1 MPRKGRAGPH
11 GLRAAGTRSTLDAGR
26 EVLAL
31 VTPVGADSD
40 TVLRALFRVKAFART
55 TGADLQ
61 SIDEEEPGGF
71 IMCV

>member
-1 MPRKGRAGPH
+1 M
-11 GLRAAGTRSTLDAGR
+11 
-26 EVLAL
+26 LAL

-61 SIDEEEPGGF
+61 SIDEEVPDVASMLMIASLASLLEDPILYAG
-71 IMCV
+71 